1 MNPTPEEMI
10 AWISQSADFGEV
22 LMIECVDGIFAVI
35 QQVENET
42 HYGKTLEEAIAAAM
56 KESAK

>member
-10 AWISQSADFGEV
+10 AWIDQQAKLGQGVKIQFGRTTERYEV
-22 LMIECVDGIFAVI
+22 GHSIYWF
-35 QQVENET
+35 T
-42 HYGKTLEEAIAAAM
+42 GKTLEEAIAAAM